1 MIYNMKTIS
10 ITVDEEILSR
20 LDRLAEKGLEE
31 RSNRSS
37 MVREAMREYVS
48 RMERQV
54 EEEREREVFRQQRTQ
69 LEKEA
74 IALVREQATP

>member
-10 ITVDEEILSR
+10 ITVDQDILAR
-20 LDRLAEKGLEE
+20 LDRLAGKGSKQ

-37 MVREAMREYVS
+37 MVRDAMREYVS
-48 RMERQV
+48 RIERQV
-54 EEEREREVFRQQRTQ
+54 EEEREREVFRQQRTR